1 MKGWDPTG
9 EAGPKK
15 PLPDMVQITEPGID
29 KVFAEPTSEQRG
41 PGAEA
46 LVPPPAAADDYAGGG
61 GGDSYAPAEPAYQEQ
76 AAAEPAAY

>member
-9 EAGPKK
+9 EAGPKN

-41 PGAEA
+41 PGAGGA
-46 LVPPPAAADDYAGGG
+46 DAAAPPLAAVEEDYGGETR
-61 GGDSYAPAEPAYQEQ
+61 AEPVYQEQ
-76 AAAEPAAY
+76 EGVEAAGY

>member
-15 PLPDMVQITEPGID
+15 PLPDMVQVHEPGID
-29 KVFAEPTSEQRG
+29 KVFTEPTSEQRG

-46 LVPPPAAADDYAGGG
+46 IVPAPAAEDLAGDAYA
-61 GGDSYAPAEPAYQEQ
+61 APEATYQQQEG
-76 AAAEPAAY
+76 AEPAAF

>member
-9 EAGPKK
+9 EAGPKN

-41 PGAEA
+41 PGAGGA
-46 LVPPPAAADDYAGGG
+46 DAAPAAPLAAVEEDYGGETH
-61 GGDSYAPAEPAYQEQ
+61 AEPTYQEQ
-76 AAAEPAAY
+76 EGAEAAGY